1 MCVCVYLLFKCMY
14 FIVHLVN
21 TDGIIL
27 NLVWLNA
34 IQSVFILTII
44 IICIWSILGIWL
56 CSCTFNV
63 I

>member
-1 MCVCVYLLFKCMY
+1 MYVCMYLLFKRMY

-44 IICIWSILGIWL
+44 IICIWSILGIWI
-56 CSCTFNV
+56 N
-63 I
+63 